1 MPCGS
6 SREERP
12 LRMMPLRVS
21 IRGGFLSGGKTTPR
35 LVESAKTT
43 TLEMVYADALNPS
56 GS

>member
-21 IRGGFLSGGKTTPR
+21 ILGGFLSGGKTTPR